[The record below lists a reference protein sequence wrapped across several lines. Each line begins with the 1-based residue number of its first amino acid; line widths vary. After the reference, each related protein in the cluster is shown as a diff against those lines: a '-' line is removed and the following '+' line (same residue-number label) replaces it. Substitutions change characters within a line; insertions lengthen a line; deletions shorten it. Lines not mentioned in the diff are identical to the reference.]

1 MVSVGALV
9 RPHAP
14 RVKATVASTVDRTFA
29 RAILRY
35 GGRSAAERYGAE
47 QRIEQMEGHVELF
60 DQDGFVEDP
69 GSFFMPVND
78 AREVVERVRSK
89 RGDKMVVDVSWASE
103 YEPFVEAPEIRD
115 VYDRHDLNHR
125 ACARVWRKRGGG
137 RPVVVLLHGYL
148 GGLHMFE
155 RYIWPV
161 RQFLRR
167 GFDVALFVLPF
178 HGVRGAVRRGGMP
191 AFPTSDPRFNIEG
204 FRQAVHDLRTF
215 VRWLDSLGATR
226 IGVMGMSLG
235 AYTSAL
241 LSTVEERL
249 GFVVPVIP
257 LVSIPAFAWARG
269 RLNGTPEQQ
278 QRQFELLERMYRPVS
293 PVSRPSMVERDG
305 RLVIAGD
312 VDRITPVSEAER
324 LAAHFEAPL
333 ETFPGSHLVHLG
345 RRDAFVSIDR
355 MWSRLGV

>member
-1 MVSVGALV
+1 MVSVGTLV
-9 RPHAP
+9 RPRAP

-29 RAILRY
+29 RAILKY
-35 GGRSAAERYGAE
+35 GGRTAAERFSADE
-47 QRIEQMEGHVELF
+47 RIAQLESHVHLF
-60 DQDGFVEDP
+60 DDARYVDDP
-69 GSFFMPVND
+69 RAFFMPATD
-78 AREVVERVRSK
+78 PREVVERVRSK
-89 RGDKMVVDVSWASE
+89 RGDKMVVDVSWHSDYA
-103 YEPFVEAPEIRD
+103 PFVEAQEIRD

-161 RQFLRR
+161 RQFLQR

-178 HGVRGAVRRGGMP
+178 HGVRGAIRRGGMP
-191 AFPTSDPRFNIEG
+191 AFPSSDPRFNIEG
-204 FRQAVHDLRTF
+204 FRQAIHDLRTF
-215 VRWLDSLGATR
+215 VRWLDQRGATTV
-226 IGVMGMSLG
+226 GVMGMSLG
-235 AYTSAL
+235 GYTSAL

-278 QRQFELLERMYRPVS
+278 QRQFDLLERMYRPVS
-293 PVSRPSMVERDG
+293 PVARPSKVPSDG
-305 RLVIAGD
+305 RLVIAGA
-312 VDRITPVSEAER
+312 VDRITPVAEAER
-324 LAAHFEAPL
+324 LAEHFDAPL

-345 RRDAFVSIDR
+345 RRGAFASIDR
-355 MWSRLGV
+355 MWSTLGV